1 MDALLEDFFDTGKD
15 ELRASA
21 AKSKGRPKGY
31 NSDEED
37 KQVTEK
43 EISFCKFVDEV
54 EEKVIVKQTICLC
67 RFRFCFFFKHISYCN

>member
-54 EEKVIVKQTICLC
+54 EEKVIVKQTNTMSL
-67 RFRFCFFFKHISYCN
+67 